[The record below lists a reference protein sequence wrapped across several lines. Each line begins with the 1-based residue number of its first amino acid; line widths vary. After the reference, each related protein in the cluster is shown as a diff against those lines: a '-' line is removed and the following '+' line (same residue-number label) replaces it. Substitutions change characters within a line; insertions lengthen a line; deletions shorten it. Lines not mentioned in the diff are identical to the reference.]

1 MELNFG
7 IYKQTVYIVEF
18 GDVDLRH
25 IKIENNDDDQYYVF
39 SYGEEIDVFNYS
51 GNDPFDAI
59 NKYLNT
65 YAIENGYA

>member
-18 GDVDLRH
+18 GDVDLSH
-25 IKIENNDDDQYYVF
+25 IKIENNRSDDYVVF
-39 SYGEEIDVFNYS
+39 SYGEENYVFNYS

-59 NKYLNT
+59 NKYLST

>member
-18 GDVDLRH
+18 GDVDLSH
-25 IKIENNDDDQYYVF
+25 IKIENNGSDEYIVF

-51 GNDPFDAI
+51 GNNPFDAI
-59 NKYLNT
+59 NNYLST
-65 YAIENGYA
+65 YAKENGYA

>member
-18 GDVDLRH
+18 GDVDLSH
-25 IKIENNDDDQYYVF
+25 IKIENNGSDDYVVF

-51 GNDPFDAI
+51 GDDPFDAI
-59 NKYLNT
+59 NKYLST
-65 YAIENGYA
+65 YANENGYV